1 MNQKTSF
8 LILSIMVVSATT
20 EAGSRYAQQRSK
32 ALAAAAAAAA
42 QIKADADDADAASGA
57 VDIATINADAS
68 ARAASRARDRRASVG
83 KFAADPAV
91 DLHLRA
97 ASVDRRRADGA
108 AVLAG
113 HGEAAI
119 REVADVARA
128 AGEVS
133 TGADLGAKIDAFNT
147 YLAAIEPLKARQEQA
162 GGPGK
167 SAVIDE
173 QLNTAKRLLVSSAP
187 DLATNAE
194 AAITAAAAAAVA
206 RGATVDDITEACR
219 ELETLRQTLLDLA
232 LECSPTRVGAVDTAI
247 RNAITGLGSAT
258 KALQTAIRAGGHP
271 ATPSVKLTSA
281 DLNNGR
287 PYIRIPRVNEV
298 QFDRWIATI
307 DRMFILEFAAFIK
320 GNGNA
325 RDLDAAIGA
334 MGALADN
341 AKNRGMLKAIRNR
354 ARSSGLKN
362 AYVPVDSLTADF
374 QALLRADGRLT

>member
-147 YLAAIEPLKARQEQA
+147 YLAAIEL
-162 GGPGK
+162 
-167 SAVIDE
+167 
-173 QLNTAKRLLVSSAP
+173 
-187 DLATNAE
+187 
-194 AAITAAAAAAVA
+194 
-206 RGATVDDITEACR
+206 
-219 ELETLRQTLLDLA
+219 
-232 LECSPTRVGAVDTAI
+232 
-247 RNAITGLGSAT
+247 
-258 KALQTAIRAGGHP
+258 
-271 ATPSVKLTSA
+271 
-281 DLNNGR
+281 
-287 PYIRIPRVNEV
+287 
-298 QFDRWIATI
+298 
-307 DRMFILEFAAFIK
+307 
-320 GNGNA
+320 
-325 RDLDAAIGA
+325 
-334 MGALADN
+334 
-341 AKNRGMLKAIRNR
+341 
-354 ARSSGLKN
+354 
-362 AYVPVDSLTADF
+362 
-374 QALLRADGRLT
+374 